1 MQSADA
7 GAAIVEKI
15 DAAKQQGVEVLFTL
29 DKHPPA
35 TGKAGENQPPMH
47 CVENTEGCALYG
59 AVARCLDGTTPAFEK
74 QTFGSL
80 KLAKYLEERQFA
92 EMEFVG
98 VSTHLCVL
106 SNAILA
112 QAACPN
118 ARIRIDARCV
128 ASPTGKRPKKGAFGH
143 AGAAHGGAC
152 PKGVEPVNRQDQ
164 SIEQLYQTL
173 TKAALTGKKACCPS
187 AMSSWIAYCTPEAY
201 APVWHRGACTCREE
215 DTSPCQKACLYQAI
229 RRDET
234 GKIIIDPKACTGC
247 EACID
252 ACQGEQLLASRDT
265 PGHAAAYERTHRPG
279 IRHGGPCVFG
289 AVWKGHAGAA
299 AHGV

>member
-1 MQSADA
+1 MQPNGRRALIVVDYQNDFVTGSMGFAKA
-7 GAAIVEKI
+7 LTLERPIVEKI

-112 QAACPN
+112 QAACQT
-118 ARIRIDARCV
+118 R
-128 ASPTGKRPKKGAFGH
+128 AF
-143 AGAAHGGAC
+143 A
-152 PKGVEPVNRQDQ
+152 
-164 SIEQLYQTL
+164 
-173 TKAALTGKKACCPS
+173 
-187 AMSSWIAYCTPEAY
+187 
-201 APVWHRGACTCREE
+201 
-215 DTSPCQKACLYQAI
+215 
-229 RRDET
+229 
-234 GKIIIDPKACTGC
+234 
-247 EACID
+247 
-252 ACQGEQLLASRDT
+252 
-265 PGHAAAYERTHRPG
+265 
-279 IRHGGPCVFG
+279 
-289 AVWKGHAGAA
+289 
-299 AHGV
+299 